1 MMPNSRARAAVGR
14 LGVFA
19 LAAAVALLSAAC
31 VTPSTTSTTVAGDTT
46 GTTAADGGASGGSV
60 IITIVMYAVVIGG
73 LFYFLLV
80 RPQRTRQRRAQE
92 LQSSLGVGD
101 EVQTIGGIYGT
112 IEYFDEETDTAVLQ
126 VEGGGKIRVAR
137 RALADK
143 VKPKG
148 R

>member
-1 MMPNSRARAAVGR
+1 MPNSRARAVVVR

-19 LAAAVALLSAAC
+19 LAVTVALLSAAC
-31 VTPSTTSTTVAGDTT
+31 VPPSTSSTTAAGDTT
-46 GTTAADGGASGGSV
+46 GTTAANGGSSGGSV
-60 IITIVMYAVVIGG
+60 IMTIVMYAAVIGG

-80 RPQRTRQRRAQE
+80 RPQRTRQRRSQE

>member
-1 MMPNSRARAAVGR
+1 MMPNSRARAAVR
-14 LGVFA
+14 SLGVFA
-19 LAAAVALLSAAC
+19 LVAAVALLSAGC
-31 VTPSTTSTTVAGDTT
+31 LTDSSTS
-46 GTTAADGGASGGSV
+46 TTAADGTTSTTTGTGGLGGG
-60 IITIVMYAVVIGG
+60 IGMIVMYAVVIGG

-80 RPQRTRQRRAQE
+80 RPQRTRQKKAQE

-126 VEGGGKIRVAR
+126 IEGGGKIRVAR

>member
-1 MMPNSRARAAVGR
+1 MMPNSRARAAVR
-14 LGVFA
+14 SLGVYA
-19 LAAAVALLSAAC
+19 LVAAVAFLSAGC
-31 VTPSTTSTTVAGDTT
+31 LTESTTSTTAAGGTT
-46 GTTAADGGASGGSV
+46 GTTTGTSTSTGNV
-60 IITIVMYAVVIGG
+60 ILTIVMYAVVIGG

-80 RPQRTRQRRAQE
+80 RPQRTRQKRAQQ

-126 VEGGGKIRVAR
+126 IEGGGKIRVAR

>member
-1 MMPNSRARAAVGR
+1 MSKTRARTVFSR

-19 LAAAVALLSAAC
+19 LAAAVALLSAGC
-31 VTPSTTSTTVAGDTT
+31 VPQATEDGSTTGN
-46 GTTAADGGASGGSV
+46 GGSSGSSA
-60 IITIVMYAVVIGG
+60 IITIVMYGVVIGG

-80 RPQRTRQRRAQE
+80 RPQRTRQRRQHD

-126 VEGGGKIRVAR
+126 VEGGGKLRVAR

-143 VKPKG
+143 VRPKG

>member
-1 MMPNSRARAAVGR
+1 MMPNSRARAAVRR
-14 LGVFA
+14 LAVFA
-19 LAAAVALLSAAC
+19 LVAAVALLSAGC
-31 VTPSTTSTTVAGDTT
+31 LTESTTSTTAADGTT
-46 GTTAADGGASGGSV
+46 GTTAAPTSTGSA
-60 IITIVMYAVVIGG
+60 ILTIVMYAVVIGG
-73 LFYFLLV
+73 LFYFLV
-80 RPQRTRQRRAQE
+80 RPQRTRQKRAQE

-112 IEYFDEETDTAVLQ
+112 IEYFDEETGTAVLQ
-126 VEGGGKIRVAR
+126 IEGGGKIRVAR

>member
-1 MMPNSRARAAVGR
+1 MMPNSRARAAVRR
-14 LGVFA
+14 LGVSIML
-19 LAAAVALLSAAC
+19 LAVVLLSAGCIPQSSDTTA
-31 VTPSTTSTTVAGDTT
+31 VGDTTATTAGKTTST
-46 GTTAADGGASGGSV
+46 GSV
-60 IITIVMYAVVIGG
+60 ILTIVMYAVVIGG

-80 RPQRTRQRRAQE
+80 RPQRTRQKRVQE

-112 IEYFDEETDTAVLQ
+112 IEYFDAETDTAVLQ
-126 VEGGGKIRVAR
+126 IEGGGKIRVAR

>member
-1 MMPNSRARAAVGR
+1 MPNSRARALVRR
-14 LGVFA
+14 LGVFS
-19 LAAAVALLSAAC
+19 LVAAVALISAGC
-31 VTPSTTSTTVAGDTT
+31 VAGSTTSTTAAGDTT
-46 GTTAADGGASGGSV
+46 GTTAGTTNSTSSV
-60 IITIVMYAVVIGG
+60 VITIVMYAAVIGG

-80 RPQRTRQRRAQE
+80 RPQRTRQKRAQD

-126 VEGGGKIRVAR
+126 IEGGGKIRVAR

>member
-1 MMPNSRARAAVGR
+1 MMPNSRARVAVRR
-14 LGVFA
+14 LAVFA
-19 LAAAVALLSAAC
+19 LVAAVALLSAGC
-31 VTPSTTSTTVAGDTT
+31 LTESTTSTTAVGDTT
-46 GTTAADGGASGGSV
+46 GTTAATSSSSGSM
-60 IITIVMYAVVIGG
+60 ILTIVMYAAVIGG

-80 RPQRTRQRRAQE
+80 RPQRTRQKRSQE

-126 VEGGGKIRVAR
+126 IEGGGKIRVAR

>member
-1 MMPNSRARAAVGR
+1 MPNSRARAALRR
-14 LGVFA
+14 LGVLA
-19 LAAAVALLSAAC
+19 LLAAVTLLSAAC
-31 VTPSTTSTTVAGDTT
+31 IPQDSSTTTGAGDTT
-46 GTTAADGGASGGSV
+46 GTTTEATGSTGSV

-80 RPQRTRQRRAQE
+80 RPQRTRQKRAQE

-112 IEYFDEETDTAVLQ
+112 IEYFDEETDTAILQ
-126 VEGGGKIRVAR
+126 IEGGGKIRVAR

>member
-1 MMPNSRARAAVGR
+1 MPNSRARALVRR

-19 LAAAVALLSAAC
+19 LVAAVALLSAGC
-31 VTPSTTSTTVAGDTT
+31 LTETTTSTTAAGDTT
-46 GTTAADGGASGGSV
+46 GTTTGTSSSTGSV
-60 IITIVMYAVVIGG
+60 IVTIVMYAVVIGG

-80 RPQRTRQRRAQE
+80 RPQRTRQKRAQE

-126 VEGGGKIRVAR
+126 IEGGGKIRVAR

>member
-1 MMPNSRARAAVGR
+1 MSKTRARALVSR

-19 LAAAVALLSAAC
+19 LAAAVALLSAGCLTQDPA
-31 VTPSTTSTTVAGDTT
+31 STTVPGDTT
-46 GTTAADGGASGGSV
+46 GTTAAGGGASGGSV
-60 IITIVMYAVVIGG
+60 VVTIVMYAVIIGG

-80 RPQRTRQRRAQE
+80 RPQRTRQRRSQE
-92 LQSSLGVGD
+92 LQSSLAVGD

-112 IEYFDEETDTAVLQ
+112 IEYFDQETDTAVLQ
-126 VEGGGKIRVAR
+126 IEGGGKIRVAR

>member
-1 MMPNSRARAAVGR
+1 MPNSRARAAFRR
-14 LGVFA
+14 LGVLA
-19 LAAAVALLSAAC
+19 LLAAVALLSAAC
-31 VTPSTTSTTVAGDTT
+31 VTQSSSSTTVAGDTT
-46 GTTAADGGASGGSV
+46 GTTTESTTSTGSV
-60 IITIVMYAVVIGG
+60 VITIVMYAVVIGG

-80 RPQRTRQRRAQE
+80 RPQRTRQKRSQE

-112 IEYFDEETDTAVLQ
+112 IEYFDEETDTAILQ
-126 VEGGGKIRVAR
+126 IEGGGKIRVAR

>member
-1 MMPNSRARAAVGR
+1 MPNSRARAAFRR
-14 LGVFA
+14 LGVLA
-19 LAAAVALLSAAC
+19 LLAAVALLSAGC
-31 VTPSTTSTTVAGDTT
+31 VPQDSSTTTSAGDTT
-46 GTTAADGGASGGSV
+46 ETTGSTGSV

-80 RPQRTRQRRAQE
+80 RPQRTRQKRAQE

-112 IEYFDEETDTAVLQ
+112 IEYFDEETDTAILQ
-126 VEGGGKIRVAR
+126 IEGGGKIRVAR

>member
-1 MMPNSRARAAVGR
+1 MPNSRARVAFRR
-14 LGVFA
+14 LGVLA
-19 LAAAVALLSAAC
+19 LLAAVALLSAAC
-31 VTPSTTSTTVAGDTT
+31 VPQTSSTTTVAGDTT
-46 GTTAADGGASGGSV
+46 GTTESSNSTGSV
-60 IITIVMYAVVIGG
+60 ILTIVMYAVVIGG
-73 LFYFLLV
+73 LFYFLLI
-80 RPQRTRQRRAQE
+80 RPQRTRQKRSQE

-112 IEYFDEETDTAVLQ
+112 IEYFDEETDTAILQ
-126 VEGGGKIRVAR
+126 IEGGGKIRVAR

>member
-1 MMPNSRARAAVGR
+1 MPNSRARAFVHR
-14 LGVFA
+14 LGVIS
-19 LAAAVALLSAAC
+19 LIAAVVLLSAAC
-31 VTPSTTSTTVAGDTT
+31 VTESTTTT
-46 GTTAADGGASGGSV
+46 TTAADGTSRSTSTGSV
-60 IITIVMYAVVIGG
+60 ILTIAMYAVVIGG

-80 RPQRTRQRRAQE
+80 RPQRTRQRRAQD

-112 IEYFDEETDTAVLQ
+112 IEYFDQETDTAVLQ
-126 VEGGGKIRVAR
+126 IEGGGKIRVAR

>member
-1 MMPNSRARAAVGR
+1 MIS
-14 LGVFA
+14 
-19 LAAAVALLSAAC
+19 S
-31 VTPSTTSTTVAGDTT
+31 STSSSTTVAGDTT
-46 GTTAADGGASGGSV
+46 GTTTESTTSTGSV

-80 RPQRTRQRRAQE
+80 RPQRTRQKRAQE

-126 VEGGGKIRVAR
+126 IEGGGKIRVAR

>member
-1 MMPNSRARAAVGR
+1 MPNSRARALVRR
-14 LGVFA
+14 LGVSA
-19 LAAAVALLSAAC
+19 LMAAVVLLSAGCLTNSA
-31 VTPSTTSTTVAGDTT
+31 TSTTVAGDTT
-46 GTTAADGGASGGSV
+46 GTTTGTSTSTGSV
-60 IITIVMYAVVIGG
+60 VITIVMYAVVIGG

-80 RPQRTRQRRAQE
+80 RPQRTRQKRAQD

-126 VEGGGKIRVAR
+126 IEGGGKIRVAR

>member
-1 MMPNSRARAAVGR
+1 MMPNSRARAAVRR
-14 LGVFA
+14 LAVFA
-19 LAAAVALLSAAC
+19 LVAAVALLSAGC
-31 VTPSTTSTTVAGDTT
+31 LTESTTSTTAADGTT
-46 GTTAADGGASGGSV
+46 GTTAAPTSTGSA
-60 IITIVMYAVVIGG
+60 ILTIVMYAVVIGG

-80 RPQRTRQRRAQE
+80 RPQRTRQKRAQE

-112 IEYFDEETDTAVLQ
+112 IEYFDEETGTAVLQ
-126 VEGGGKIRVAR
+126 IEGGGKIRVAR

>member
-1 MMPNSRARAAVGR
+1 MMPNSRARAAVRR
-14 LGVFA
+14 LAVFA
-19 LAAAVALLSAAC
+19 LVAAVALLSAGCLTESA
-31 VTPSTTSTTVAGDTT
+31 TSTTAAGDTT
-46 GTTAADGGASGGSV
+46 GTTTGTSTSSGSV
-60 IITIVMYAVVIGG
+60 ILTIVMYAAVIGG

-80 RPQRTRQRRAQE
+80 RPQRTRQKRSQE

-126 VEGGGKIRVAR
+126 IEGGGKIRVAR

>member
-1 MMPNSRARAAVGR
+1 MPNSRARAAVRR
-14 LGVFA
+14 LAVFA
-19 LAAAVALLSAAC
+19 LVAAVALLSAGC
-31 VTPSTTSTTVAGDTT
+31 LTESTTSTTAADGTT
-46 GTTAADGGASGGSV
+46 GTTAAPTSTGSA
-60 IITIVMYAVVIGG
+60 ILTIVMYAVVIGG

-80 RPQRTRQRRAQE
+80 RPQRTRQKRAQE

-112 IEYFDEETDTAVLQ
+112 IEYFDEETGTAVLQ
-126 VEGGGKIRVAR
+126 IEGGGKIRVAR

>member
-1 MMPNSRARAAVGR
+1 MPNSRARALVRR

-19 LAAAVALLSAAC
+19 VVAAVALLSAGC
-31 VTPSTTSTTVAGDTT
+31 VPGTTTSTTAPGDTT
-46 GTTAADGGASGGSV
+46 GTTAGTSGSTSSV

-80 RPQRTRQRRAQE
+80 RPQRTRQKRAQD

-126 VEGGGKIRVAR
+126 IEGGGKIRVAR

>member
-1 MMPNSRARAAVGR
+1 MSNSRARALFRR

-19 LAAAVALLSAAC
+19 LVGVVALLSAAC
-31 VTPSTTSTTVAGDTT
+31 VTPSSSTTTGTGDTT
-46 GTTAADGGASGGSV
+46 ATTQPSSSTGSV

-80 RPQRTRQRRAQE
+80 RPQRTRQKRAQE

-112 IEYFDEETDTAVLQ
+112 IEYFDEATDTAVLQ
-126 VEGGGKIRVAR
+126 IEGGGKIRVAR

-143 VKPKG
+143 VRPRGK
-148 R
+148 

>member
-1 MMPNSRARAAVGR
+1 MLNSRARAALRR

-19 LAAAVALLSAAC
+19 LVAAVALLSAGC
-31 VTPSTTSTTVAGDTT
+31 ITDSTTSTTVAGDTT
-46 GTTAADGGASGGSV
+46 GTTAATSTSTGSV
-60 IITIVMYAVVIGG
+60 ILTIVMYAVVIGG

-80 RPQRTRQRRAQE
+80 RPQRTRQKKAQE
-92 LQSSLGVGD
+92 LQSSIGVGD

-112 IEYFDEETDTAVLQ
+112 IEYFDEETDTAILQ
-126 VEGGGKIRVAR
+126 IEGGGKIRVAR

-148 R
+148 K